1 MKGRGQDILNGRAGE
16 GYHALPTEGKNTER
30 KNDASNPGPEATPR
44 WGQGKFWSN
53 LKIMGIGMKHV
64 TIFNELNGQ

>member
-30 KNDASNPGPEATPR
+30 KNDASNPGLEAKPR
-44 WGQGKFWSN
+44 WGQG
-53 LKIMGIGMKHV
+53 
-64 TIFNELNGQ
+64 